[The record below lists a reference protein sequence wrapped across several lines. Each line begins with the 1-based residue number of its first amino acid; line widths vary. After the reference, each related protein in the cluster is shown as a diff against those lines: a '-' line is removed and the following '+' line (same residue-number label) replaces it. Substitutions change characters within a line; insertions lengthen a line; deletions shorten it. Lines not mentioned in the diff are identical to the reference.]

1 MRPARYNVAFQYEIQ
16 VSERWWIV
24 EYAAYVGF
32 NGIKRA
38 RIAR

>member
-1 MRPARYNVAFQYEIQ
+1 MLAARSIALQYEIQ

-24 EYAAYVGF
+24 EYDAYVGF
-32 NGIKRA
+32 KGNKRA